1 MQQDLAL
8 SMLLSKLTLKSDTER
23 KISKNIY
30 EFGKK
35 NDGFQGETG
44 AFPTYSSISWSL
56 LLTLII

>member
-8 SMLLSKLTLKSDTER
+8 SMLLSELTLKSETEC
-23 KISKNIY
+23 KINKNVY

-44 AFPTYSSISWSL
+44 AFPTY
-56 LLTLII
+56 

>member
-44 AFPTYSSISWSL
+44 AFPTYSSIS
-56 LLTLII
+56 